1 MPNVVKTIS
10 AHLTTLKGS
19 VDDGFVHKLLYIG
32 EPLEARAIVLQD
44 GWCSKS
50 TYRKGATMTKD
61 HRRVDAGTAQ
71 EILLDD
77 PGFLRE
83 IAKRVVQQILEAEMT
98 EQIGAS
104 PYERGSSRSVHR
116 NGHRPRALR
125 TRVGTL
131 NLLVP
136 QDREGTFSTR
146 LFSRYQRNEKALVL
160 ALMEMYVEGVST
172 RKVGEVTEELC
183 GTSFSKSL
191 ISSLAGRLD
200 AELQAWRSRPLEAE
214 AYPYL
219 FVDARYEKVRVGS
232 RIVSEGVLLVSAV
245 RDDGYREILG
255 VEVADTESEATY
267 QELFRSL
274 KARGLKGVQLVTSD
288 DHKGLK
294 SAIERHF
301 QGASWQRCQVHYA
314 RNLLGMVAFGER
326 KELAEGLRGVFAATS
341 RELALRAA
349 HELADQWRRTHP
361 KVAEHIEEHIEECL
375 SCLAFP
381 EAHRRRI
388 RTTNGLERF
397 NQEIKRRTRVVRI
410 FPNREACLRLVT
422 AMAVEQS
429 EEWVTGRRYLD
440 MEELRELSYRE
451 CESEEVLAI

>member
-1 MPNVVKTIS
+1 MAYT
-10 AHLTTLKGS
+10 
-19 VDDGFVHKLLYIG
+19 
-32 EPLEARAIVLQD
+32 
-44 GWCSKS
+44 
-50 TYRKGATMTKD
+50 
-61 HRRVDAGTAQ
+61 HRRADKELVQ
-71 EILLDD
+71 QVLLDD
-77 PGFLRE
+77 PEFLRN
-83 IAKRVVQQILEAEMT
+83 IVQRTLQQLLEAEIT
-98 EQIGAS
+98 EHVGAA
-104 PYERGSSRSVHR
+104 PYERTESRKGQR
-116 NGHRPRALR
+116 NGYKPRKLK

-131 NLLVP
+131 ELFVP
-136 QDREGTFSTR
+136 QDREGTFCTQ
-146 LFSRYQRNEKALVL
+146 LFARYQRNEKALVL

-191 ISSLAGRLD
+191 ISELAGSLD
-200 AELQAWRSRPLEAE
+200 SELEVWRSRPLEAE

-219 FVDARYEKVRVGS
+219 CVDARYEKVRVGS

-274 KARGLKGVQLVTSD
+274 KARGLKGA
-288 DHKGLK
+288 H
-294 SAIERHF
+294 
-301 QGASWQRCQVHYA
+301 WQRCQVHYA
-314 RNLLGMVAFGER
+314 RNLLGKVAFGER

-349 HELADQWRRTHP
+349 HELADRWRRTHP

-397 NQEIKRRTRVVRI
+397 NQELKRRE
-410 FPNREACLRLVT
+410 RE
-422 AMAVEQS
+422 
-429 EEWVTGRRYLD
+429 W
-440 MEELRELSYRE
+440 
-451 CESEEVLAI
+451 